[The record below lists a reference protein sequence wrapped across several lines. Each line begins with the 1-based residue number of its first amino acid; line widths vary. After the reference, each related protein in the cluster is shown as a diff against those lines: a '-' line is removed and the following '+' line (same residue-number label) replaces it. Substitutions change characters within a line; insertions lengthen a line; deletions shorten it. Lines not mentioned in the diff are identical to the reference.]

1 LSPAEVEERELK
13 KRKRQIK
20 TKISDKQLAIASSM
34 ASPLQSDMASSQQDR
49 NTPDRHEGSK
59 EVKNANF
66 SVDYLLHDASP
77 TNALSPCSLTEMTP
91 QSVSSIS
98 EVGTPVKVEVGE
110 NF

>member
-1 LSPAEVEERELK
+1 MSPAEVEERELK

-66 SVDYLLHDASP
+66 SVDYLL
-77 TNALSPCSLTEMTP
+77 
-91 QSVSSIS
+91 VS
-98 EVGTPVKVEVGE
+98 TA
-110 NF
+110 

>member
-20 TKISDKQLAIASSM
+20 TSKISDKQLALTSS
-34 ASPLQSDMASSQQDR
+34 LQSEMTSSQQDR
-49 NTPDRHEGSK
+49 KTPDRHEGSK
-59 EVKNANF
+59 EVKNGNF

-91 QSVSSIS
+91 QSVSSIL
-98 EVGTPVKVEVGE
+98 EVGTPVKVEVSE
-110 NF
+110 NI